1 MSKELTESRRTR
13 YTRLAMQDALVELLQ
28 DQPLGSIT
36 VKALCERADV
46 NRSTF
51 YAHYTSIEDLLH
63 DIEDETMAW
72 VTAAL
77 DQLLAQPDSAGI
89 EHVIERICQYI
100 ADNRKHLQVLMSPKA
115 DIGFQQQLLGLIY
128 SRQTVAEQLQPAAN
142 DPVEAQMR
150 MRFAVSGSIGLLQ
163 YWLAT
168 DLAAG
173 ISGPHHFHHGH
184 ARLAVNWWGW
194 FDRPLPTLAV
204 SIKREYRYGL
214 ASAFFGITA
223 CRALQ

>member
-1 MSKELTESRRTR
+1 MAKELTESRRTR
-13 YTRLAMQDALVELLQ
+13 YTRRAMQDALIELLRN
-28 DQPLGSIT
+28 QPLGSIT

-51 YAHYTSIEDLLH
+51 YAHYASIEELLH

-72 VTAAL
+72 VTTAL
-77 DQLLAQPDSAGI
+77 EQLLAQPDSAGI

-168 DLAAG
+168 DLAA
-173 ISGPHHFHHGH
+173 SPES
-184 ARLAVNWWGW
+184 
-194 FDRPLPTLAV
+194 V
-204 SIKREYRYGL
+204 SHTIFTMCMP
-214 ASAFFGITA
+214 AT
-223 CRALQ
+223 Q